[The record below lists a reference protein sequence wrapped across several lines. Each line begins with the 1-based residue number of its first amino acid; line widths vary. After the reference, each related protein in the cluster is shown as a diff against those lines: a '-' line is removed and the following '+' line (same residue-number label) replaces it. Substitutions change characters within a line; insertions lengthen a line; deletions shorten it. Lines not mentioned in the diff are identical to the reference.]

1 MKAIIDTCSLISFVR
16 YYLPFDQDN
25 QLKNFLETQILEK
38 KIIVLDKVAKE
49 CEYTS
54 QGLVISALPFI
65 KNKKY
70 ITSTSS
76 LIAPAKFHKLIDNN
90 FLIGSEKKGLTDA
103 EYQSKRDGFLNSADC
118 AIILYAYNNKASE
131 EIIIITE
138 ETGYNNDG
146 KVFKKIPE
154 NCKFIDVKTQT
165 LPEFF
170 KSNDLINLS
179 IDITATSLF

>member
-154 NCKFIDVKTQT
+154 NCKIIDVKTQT

-170 KSNDLINLS
+170 KSNDLINFS
-179 IDITATSLF
+179 IDITATTLF

>member
-1 MKAIIDTCSLISFVR
+1 M
-16 YYLPFDQDN
+16 
-25 QLKNFLETQILEK
+25 
-38 KIIVLDKVAKE
+38 KVAASANMSVASCWE
-49 CEYTS
+49 VRVFFS
-54 QGLVISALPFI
+54 IWNGLLRDETWI

-70 ITSTSS
+70 RTSTSS

-90 FLIGSEKKGLTDA
+90 FLIGSEKKGLSDA
-103 EYQSKRDGFLNSADC
+103 EYQLKRDGFLNSADC

-179 IDITATSLF
+179 IDITTTTLF